1 MAKVILAGGSGFLGQ
16 ALACALAAQEWEVVV
31 LGRNPREGAAFR
43 EVLWNGE
50 TGGAWAAELTGAAAL
65 VNLAGRSI
73 NCIHSLEN
81 SREILES
88 RLNALK
94 ALAKGYA
101 RAKNPPP
108 AWVQCSAT
116 GFYGNAGDRFCEE
129 TLAPGPGF
137 LAEVC
142 RRWEEAFAALD
153 LPEVRR
159 VVLRLGPVLDRK
171 TGPFPAML
179 GLTRKFLGGA
189 AGSGRQFMSW
199 IHRDDAVAA
208 FVAAVTRPELAGVY
222 NVCAPGAVTNA
233 EFMRELRAAVG
244 RPWCPPAPE
253 FAVRFLAKH
262 HFQTDGNLVLHGQR
276 CTPQKLLATGFK
288 FQQPAVGRAIRDLL
302 TPPLLK

>member
-1 MAKVILAGGSGFLGQ
+1 MSKIILAGGSGFLGQ
-16 ALACALAAQEWEVVV
+16 ALGRALAAEGWEIVV
-31 LGRNPREGAAFR
+31 LSRNPRDGAAFR

-73 NCIHSLEN
+73 NCVHSLEN
-81 SREILES
+81 SREILDS

-101 RAKNPPP
+101 RAKTPPP
-108 AWVQCSAT
+108 VWVQCSAT
-116 GFYGNAGDRFCEE
+116 GYYGNAGDRFCEE

-179 GLTRKFLGGA
+179 GLTKKFIGGA
-189 AGSGRQFMSW
+189 AGSGRQFISW
-199 IHRDDAVAA
+199 IHREDAVAA
-208 FVAAVTRPELAGVY
+208 FVAAITRPEIAGVY

-253 FAVRFLAKH
+253 FVVRFVAEHQFK
-262 HFQTDGNLVLHGQR
+262 TDGNLALHGQR
-276 CTPQKLLATGFK
+276 GTPQKLLATGFRFK
-288 FQQPAVGRAIRDLL
+288 HPAVGPAIRDLL
-302 TPPLLK
+302 TPPLFK